1 MQTEKLNAIKGAIK
15 DGKMVQAAGGI
26 TISTEQSDKL
36 GFDWTVYSVNDIVV
50 RKEYVAQANPV
61 GTSAENPIEY
71 AEGMPLI
78 NNAYYRKDGGIYVWM
93 GEWVEWEYAGTQDDP
108 IPAAAG
114 MEYEYGK
121 YYRDPT
127 DSKVYL
133 CERTG
138 EAAGGKITLDALPH
152 ELVGQYFTLITE
164 K

>member
-26 TISTEQSDKL
+26 TVTQEQSDKL
-36 GFDWTVYSVNDIVV
+36 GYDWKVYTVNDVAV
-50 RKEYVAQANPV
+50 RKEYVAQENPT
-61 GTSAENPIEY
+61 GTKDNPIEY
-71 AEGMPLI
+71 AEGVPLI
-78 NNAYYRKDGGIYVWM
+78 NNAYYRKDGKIYVWM
-93 GEWVEWEYAGTQDDP
+93 GEWVEWEYEGTQDDP

-114 MEYEYGK
+114 MEYEYCK
-121 YYRDPT
+121 YYRDPA

-152 ELVGQYFTLITE
+152 ELVGNYF
-164 K
+164 KAV